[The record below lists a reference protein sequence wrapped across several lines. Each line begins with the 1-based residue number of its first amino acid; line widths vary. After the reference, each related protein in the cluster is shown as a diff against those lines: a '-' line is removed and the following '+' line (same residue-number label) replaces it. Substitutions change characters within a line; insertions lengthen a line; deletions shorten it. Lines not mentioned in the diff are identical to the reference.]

1 MSSAVRFEADLR
13 FSVDV
18 PGRGEVTG
26 ALRGA
31 GDRLELHVSD
41 PVVFAGRSDAS
52 VVRGVA
58 AALAAYG
65 ITVAVIA
72 GDQLLLELGATDSG
86 WLQRRVTGSR
96 HLRVAGV
103 RGALAGIVGKVRN
116 ETTLPGRELVP
127 PATLLPLL
135 PTFGRRPERPVSTTH
150 DPRRGGNPRLV
161 LTVGNARL
169 PESGKII
176 HPLRADV
183 TTIGSDPACDIRLA
197 GLAPLHAV
205 VEHDQDDELVIID
218 RAGGRSTRVNGQP
231 VERRVLRTGARV
243 ELGSWILAYRR
254 AEYADHGR
262 PFGGRVGGEL
272 GHQDRQPGRHLAIT
286 PDPSGG

>member
-1 MSSAVRFEADLR
+1 MTNSVRFEADLR
-13 FSVDV
+13 FSVAV

-26 ALRGA
+26 SLRGA

-41 PVVFAGRSDAS
+41 PVVFAGRGDAS
-52 VVRGVA
+52 AVRGIA
-58 AALAAYG
+58 GALAAYG
-65 ITVAVIA
+65 VTVAVIA

-103 RGALAGIVGKVRN
+103 RGALAGIAGKVRN
-116 ETTLPGRELVP
+116 ESTLPGRELVP
-127 PATLLPLL
+127 PTTLFPLL
-135 PTFGRRPERPVSTTH
+135 PTFGRRPQRPVTTTH
-150 DPRRGGNPRLV
+150 DPGRGGNPRLV

-169 PESGKII
+169 PDSGKII
-176 HPLRADV
+176 HPLRSDV
-183 TTIGSDPACDIRLA
+183 TTIGSDSTCDIRLA
-197 GLAPLHAV
+197 GLAPVHAV
-205 VEHDQDDELVIID
+205 VEHDRDDELVIID
-218 RAGGRSTRVNGQP
+218 RAGGRTTRVNGQP

-243 ELGSWILAYRR
+243 EVGPWILAYRR

-262 PFGGRVGGEL
+262 PFGGRIGGEL
-272 GHQDRQPGRHLAIT
+272 GRQDKQPGRHLALT